1 MNTKKSKAANI
12 EKLRIPM
19 ISLSLLFT
27 GSLVL
32 ASFSYTTEVER
43 DFRAEASESAVEI
56 MFMEETVKKDII
68 TPVKQP
74 EVILPIDDEIIIDS
88 NTTIIPDPIVIV
100 TPPDIK
106 TGDDKIIEVIPPVIE
121 FPDVD
126 AMFNGG
132 TTALIKWINDNVNY
146 PQESIAIGDQGLVYL
161 SFVVE
166 QDGSISNIEIER
178 GVSTELD
185 REAKRLVRKMPNW
198 KAGEAKGLP
207 VRSRC
212 RLPINFELN

>member
-12 EKLRIPM
+12 EKLRLPM

-88 NTTIIPDPIVIV
+88 NTTIIPDPGIIVVPPVITVGTGIV
-100 TPPDIK
+100 
-106 TGDDKIIEVIPPVIE
+106 EVIPPVVE

-132 TTALIKWINDNVNY
+132 TVELIKWINDNVTY
-146 PQESIAIGDQGLVYL
+146 PQESIEIGDQGLVYL

-178 GVSTELD
+178 GVSTALD
-185 REAKRLVRKMPNW
+185 REAKRLVRKMPKW

>member
-1 MNTKKSKAANI
+1 MSTKKSKSANI
-12 EKLRIPM
+12 EKLRLPI

-56 MFMEETVKKDII
+56 MFLEETVKKDII
-68 TPVKQP
+68 EPVKQP

-100 TPPDIK
+100 TPPDVKI
-106 TGDDKIIEVIPPVIE
+106 GDDKIIEVIPPVIE

-126 AMFNGG
+126 AMFIGG
-132 TTALIKWINDNVNY
+132 SVELKKWINENVNY
-146 PQESIAIGDQGLVYL
+146 PQEAIEIGDQGLVYL

-185 REAKRLVRKMPNW
+185 REAKRLIRNMPKW

-212 RLPINFELN
+212 RLPINFELY

>member
-12 EKLRIPM
+12 EKLRFPI
-19 ISLSLLFT
+19 ISLSLAFV

-32 ASFSYTTEVER
+32 ASFSYTSEVER
-43 DFRAEASESAVEI
+43 DFRAEAKETAIDIV
-56 MFMEETVKKDII
+56 FLEETVKKDII
-68 TPVKQP
+68 EPVKRQD
-74 EVILPIDDEIIIDS
+74 IKLPPDNDIKIDS
-88 NTTIIPDPIVIV
+88 NTTKIPDPIVV
-100 TPPDIK
+100 VLPPDIEVGK
-106 TGDDKIIEVIPPVIE
+106 EIVKVIPPVVE

-126 AMFNGG
+126 AQFFGG
-132 TTALIKWINDNVNY
+132 VVQMKRWINENVNY
-146 PQESIAIGDQGLVYL
+146 PQAAIEIGDQGLVYL

-166 QDGSISNIEIER
+166 EDGTISNIEIER

-185 REAKRLVRKMPNW
+185 REAKRLIRNMPKW
-198 KAGEAKGLP
+198 VAGEAKGLP